1 MLGSMTS
8 RAAHDAAPSGDE
20 DAQRRPEAPG
30 GRETASGD
38 SEPAREP
45 AGDRPS
51 ETADRPSETTERDGD
66 QASQDTRRPRSVYG
80 VGREPDVQSSLANQ
94 RTALAWV
101 RTGLALIA
109 GGVALTTVAG
119 GAQLS
124 LLLDAVAVVA
134 CLGGGAL
141 GLAAIASWGATERA
155 LRLGEPLPRP
165 HALPWLVG
173 GVVVVAIVLGVHAV
187 LELTQ
192 R

>member
-8 RAAHDAAPSGDE
+8 HAAADAAPSGDE

-45 AGDRPS
+45 AG
-51 ETADRPSETTERDGD
+51 DRPSETTERDGD